1 MLDFLRPGGDD
12 IVPAHKLPPR
22 KIILVLGLTGFGK
35 SVWTRSY
42 VAGLPRLIVWDPVA
56 SYNVEW
62 MRDEEMIAALDEGRL
77 DKQFRVGSFEPDSP
91 ELLGSIA
98 FLQGRCMLVLEE
110 ASLIFQKGARLE
122 SWASQIV
129 FLGRHRAT
137 SLIITAQRATSIP
150 IEIRS
155 QAHRVVSFAQTDHD
169 DLKALKSFFGEHH
182 KRLADLAPLECL
194 DAGPGARDFSHY
206 TVTPPGKNRAN

>member
-1 MLDFLRPGGDD
+1 M
-12 IVPAHKLPPR
+12 VEK
-22 KIILVLGLTGFGK
+22 T
-35 SVWTRSY
+35 
-42 VAGLPRLIVWDPVA
+42 PRLFVWDPVA

-62 MRDEEMIAALDEGRL
+62 LSEDEIVERL
-77 DKQFRVGSFEPDSP
+77 DAGQLDKKFRVGSFDPDTP

-98 FLQGRCMLVLEE
+98 FLQGNCTLVLEE

-122 SWASQIV
+122 PWASQIV

-137 SLIITAQRATSIP
+137 SLIVTAQRATSIP

-155 QAHRVVSFAQTDHD
+155 QAHRVVSFAQTDGD
-169 DLKALKSFFGEHH
+169 DIKALKSFFGEKH
-182 KRLADLAPLECL
+182 KELANLEPLECY

-206 TVTPPGKNRAN
+206 KIDVPGARS